1 MKKTDYFNGF
11 TLFVAA
17 ICLLTLI
24 LNMVNNR
31 FLLADFIV
39 YYSAAAN
46 YITGSPVYLVSFFSG
61 SGYYKYTPAILF
73 FFMPYTL
80 LPYKVAATIHFLVL
94 GTAYGYAMLLL
105 SRLVTRYL
113 LGNRVKYELWLLALS
128 FGCIMMHVNRELYL
142 GNINIILLMLSCLAL
157 RDMLTA
163 RDLRGGILLGLV
175 VLAKPYLLLLVI
187 PLVFRRRWRALAW
200 LCITGAVGLLLPFLF
215 SGPQK
220 SVHLYREWINSVLT
234 HGGEYPGKT
243 SIDYFLHNLFPSWP
257 GWGAILIFSLFLLL
271 ITGFI
276 VRNIR
281 LEKQE
286 GVTAGMAGRDFTF
299 EWFLIL
305 ALLPNLI
312 RTDWVLMMFASPV
325 IIFMIFYISSQRLY
339 RVIPVLVVLLLV
351 YGANSDD
358 LLGKSLSHTIMESG
372 LMGVSNF
379 LLAMVALYLFF
390 HNRKATPG
398 AA

>member
-1 MKKTDYFNGF
+1 MKKTGYFNGF
-11 TLFVAA
+11 TLFVAV
-17 ICLLTLI
+17 ICLLTLA
-24 LNMVNNR
+24 LNMINNR

-46 YITGSPVYLVSFFSG
+46 YIAGSPVYMVSFYSG
-61 SGYYKYTPAILF
+61 SGYYKYSPAILF

-80 LPYKVAATIHFLVL
+80 FPYKVAAVIHFLVL
-94 GTAYGYAMLLL
+94 GTAYGYTMLLL
-105 SRLVTRYL
+105 SGLVTRYL
-113 LGNRVKYELWLLALS
+113 LGNGVKHRLWLLALS
-128 FGCIMMHVNRELYL
+128 FCCIMMHVNRELYL
-142 GNINIILLMLSCLAL
+142 GNINIVLLMLSCMAL

-187 PLVFRRRWRALAW
+187 PLILRRRWRAMVW
-200 LCITGAVGLLLPFLF
+200 LSVTGFGGLLLPFIF
-215 SGPQK
+215 SGPMK
-220 SVHLYREWINSVLT
+220 SIQLYREWINSLLV

-243 SIDYFLHNLFPSWP
+243 SIDYFLHNLFPGWP
-257 GWGAILIFSLFLLL
+257 AWGAIMLFLLFLIL
-271 ITGFI
+271 ITSFI

-286 GVTAGMAGRDFTF
+286 VGTAGMTDRDFTF

-325 IIFMIFYISSQRLY
+325 IIFMIFYIASRKLY
-339 RVIPVLVVLLLV
+339 RMIPVLVILLLV

-372 LMGVSNF
+372 LMGIGNF

-390 HNRKATPG
+390 LNRKATPG
-398 AA
+398 TS